1 LLDAQELDARYASH
15 RFTICTAMTNHFGGG
30 SGIENSDK
38 VLLAALLA
46 IAGAAARAS
55 EGEFKWM

>member
-1 LLDAQELDARYASH
+1 
-15 RFTICTAMTNHFGGG
+15 MTNHFGGG
-30 SGIENSDK
+30 SGIENSDE

-55 EGEFKWM
+55 EGEYKWM